1 LGLIDRPQ
9 AAILER
15 MSGLA
20 PRYLAGRLLVAM
32 PGIEDCR
39 FHRAVVF
46 LCAHDERHAM
56 GLMVNRP
63 ADNLTVPKLLTQ
75 LGIDP
80 GSADDAA
87 VLVGGPVQ
95 PERGFVLHSHDS
107 SLSPSGESIP
117 GGLKLTATRE
127 ILEGLAGRQ
136 PRPDHAL
143 LAIGYSGWDGGQL
156 EREIRNNV
164 WLICEPDESLI
175 FGEDHEGKWVRA
187 LAKLGISPE
196 RLSAQPGQ
204 A

>member
-1 LGLIDRPQ
+1 
-9 AAILER
+9 
-15 MSGLA
+15 MSVFA

-39 FHRAVVF
+39 FHRAVIF
-46 LCAHDERHAM
+46 LCAHDASHAM

-63 ADNLTVPKLLTQ
+63 ADDLTVPRLLEQ
-75 LGIDP
+75 LGINP
-80 GSADDAA
+80 GSARDEA

-95 PERGFVLHSHDS
+95 PERGFVLHTADTGASTT
-107 SLSPSGESIP
+107 GENVP
-117 GGLKLTATRE
+117 GGFTLTVTRE

-136 PRPDHAL
+136 RRPNKAL

-156 EREIRNNV
+156 EREIRNNI
-164 WLICEPDESLI
+164 WLICEPDESLV
-175 FGEDHEGKWVRA
+175 FGEDHDRKWVRA

-196 RLSAQPGQ
+196 RLSAQLGQ

>member
-1 LGLIDRPQ
+1 VSILGL
-9 AAILER
+9 
-15 MSGLA
+15 MSVFA

-39 FHRAVVF
+39 FHRAVIF
-46 LCAHDERHAM
+46 ICAHDAGHAM

-63 ADNLTVPKLLTQ
+63 ADDLTVPRLLEQ

-80 GSADDAA
+80 GSAGDAA

-95 PERGFVLHSHDS
+95 PERGFVLHSDVAGV
-107 SLSPSGESIP
+107 SPTRDTIP
-117 GGLKLTATRE
+117 GGLTLTATRE

-164 WLICEPDESLI
+164 WLICEPDEALI
-175 FGEDHEGKWVRA
+175 FGDDHEGKWVRA

-196 RLSAQPGQ
+196 RLSAHLGQ

>member
-1 LGLIDRPQ
+1 
-9 AAILER
+9 
-15 MSGLA
+15 MSVIA

-39 FHRAVVF
+39 FHRAVIF
-46 LCAHDERHAM
+46 LCAHDARHAM

-63 ADNLTVPKLLTQ
+63 ADDLTVPRLLAR

-80 GSADDAA
+80 GSAGDAA

-95 PERGFVLHSHDS
+95 PERGFVLHSDDAAAS
-107 SLSPSGESIP
+107 SSSETIP
-117 GGLKLTATRE
+117 GGFALTATRD

-136 PRPDHAL
+136 PRPGQAL

-164 WLICEPDESLI
+164 WLICEPDEALV
-175 FGEDHEGKWVRA
+175 FGEDHDHKWVRA
-187 LAKLGISPE
+187 LAKLGVRPE
-196 RLSAQPGQ
+196 RLSAQLGQ

>member
-1 LGLIDRPQ
+1 
-9 AAILER
+9 
-15 MSGLA
+15 MSVFA

-39 FHRAVVF
+39 FHRAVIF
-46 LCAHDERHAM
+46 LCAHDQRHAM

-63 ADNLTVPKLLTQ
+63 ADDLTVPRLLKQ

-80 GSADDAA
+80 GAAEDAS

-95 PERGFVLHSHDS
+95 PERGFVLHSDDVGV
-107 SLSPSGESIP
+107 SPSRETIP
-117 GGLKLTATRE
+117 GGFALTATRD
-127 ILEGLAGRQ
+127 ILEGMAGRG
-136 PRPDHAL
+136 PRPSRAL

-156 EREIRNNV
+156 EREIRNNI
-164 WLICEPDESLI
+164 WLICEPDAALV
-175 FGEDHEGKWVRA
+175 FGADHDRKWAAA

-196 RLSAQPGQ
+196 RLSAQIGR

>member
-1 LGLIDRPQ
+1 
-9 AAILER
+9 
-15 MSGLA
+15 MSVFA

-39 FHRAVVF
+39 FHRAVIF
-46 LCAHDERHAM
+46 LCAHDQRHAM

-63 ADNLTVPKLLTQ
+63 ADDLTVPRLLEK

-80 GSADDAA
+80 GDAEAAA

-95 PERGFVLHSHDS
+95 PERGFVLHSDDVGGDDLGS
-107 SLSPSGESIP
+107 DDVGVSPSRETIP
-117 GGLKLTATRE
+117 GGFALTATRD
-127 ILEGLAGRQ
+127 ILEGLAGRG
-136 PRPDHAL
+136 PRPSQAL

-156 EREIRNNV
+156 EREIRNNI
-164 WLICEPDESLI
+164 WLICEPDEALV
-175 FGEDHEGKWVRA
+175 FGADHDRKWVRA

-196 RLSAQPGQ
+196 RLSAQIGQ

>member
-1 LGLIDRPQ
+1 VS
-9 AAILER
+9 ILVW
-15 MSGLA
+15 MSVIA

-39 FHRAVVF
+39 FHRAVIF
-46 LCAHDERHAM
+46 LCAHDARHAM
-56 GLMVNRP
+56 GLVVNRP
-63 ADNLTVPKLLTQ
+63 ADNLTVPRLLKQ

-80 GSADDAA
+80 GSAGDGA

-95 PERGFVLHSHDS
+95 PERGFVLHSDDAGV
-107 SLSPSGESIP
+107 SPSSETVP
-117 GGLKLTATRE
+117 GGFTLTATRE

-136 PRPDHAL
+136 PCPRQAL

-164 WLICEPDESLI
+164 WLICEPDAALV
-175 FGEDHEGKWVRA
+175 FGDDHDGKWVRA
-187 LAKLGISPE
+187 LAKLGVSPE
-196 RLSAQPGQ
+196 RLSAQLGQ